1 MIKLYIIIVYKR
13 NILEIKE
20 MDSKMINV
28 KLILLLN
35 LSIGMIFI
43 IFAFL
48 FTLKKHN
55 NYNI

>member
-48 FTLKKHN
+48 FTLKKTQ
-55 NYNI
+55 